1 MTVSDING
9 CGYLSAHGWCVHTFN
24 CYSLSGCKYQLPL
37 ILPMHNVAGQVVD
50 ILCRDK
56 PDGVSDNF
64 FKDYVEMIWYGAP
77 RAADGLL

>member
-1 MTVSDING
+1 MR
-9 CGYLSAHGWCVHTFN
+9 
-24 CYSLSGCKYQLPL
+24 
-37 ILPMHNVAGQVVD
+37 NVAGQVVD

-77 RAADGLL
+77 RAADGLLRACAVGSSWSTS